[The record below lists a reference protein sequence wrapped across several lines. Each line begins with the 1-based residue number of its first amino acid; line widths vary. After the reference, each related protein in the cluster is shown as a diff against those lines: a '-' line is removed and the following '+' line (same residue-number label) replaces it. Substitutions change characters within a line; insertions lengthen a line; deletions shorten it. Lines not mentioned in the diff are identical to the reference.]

1 MSDIKIKVN
10 KGHLPKKEFI
20 TELLKVMVPS
30 LTGNERSLLI
40 EMLCTNPRKLDYESR
55 KLILKSDTY
64 KDSPNAERAI
74 SVALGT
80 LCTRKYSNEFLVT
93 KLRQG
98 TYQIA
103 NTLAKHI
110 ELLEKQPNTKIEIT
124 LTYDPHAI

>member
-10 KGHLPKKEFI
+10 KGHLRKREFI

-30 LTGNERSLLI
+30 LTGNEQSLLVEI
-40 EMLCTNPRKLDYESR
+40 LCTNPRKLDFESR
-55 KLILKSDTY
+55 KKILKSEIY
-64 KDSPNAERAI
+64 KDAPNAERAI
-74 SVALGT
+74 SVALGK
-80 LCTRKYSNEFLVT
+80 LCTRRYSNEFLVT

-103 NTLAKHI
+103 NTLAKHV
-110 ELLEKQPNTKIEIT
+110 ELLDKQPNTKIEIT